1 MQPPKQLLPEMPPP
15 NQEEVSNTMRSRD
28 NLTI

>member
-28 NLTI
+28 GLTI